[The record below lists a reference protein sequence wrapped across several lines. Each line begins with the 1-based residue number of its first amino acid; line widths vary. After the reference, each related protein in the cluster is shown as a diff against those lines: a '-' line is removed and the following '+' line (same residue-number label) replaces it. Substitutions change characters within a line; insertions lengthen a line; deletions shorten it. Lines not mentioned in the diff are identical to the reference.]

1 MMVKIC
7 GITNRDDAMA
17 AVDAGA
23 SAIGFNFYHDSPRY
37 ISPTG
42 AAIIAEKLPAE
53 VWKVGV
59 FVDETAETIARI
71 GLQVGLD
78 VAQLHGLSQAR
89 GLRVWHACKAG
100 DPDALNIAVAML
112 SADGTIEAFLLDAPS
127 GPLQGGTGVTWDW
140 SIAKDLPHKII
151 IAGGLD
157 GDNVAQAIREA
168 QPWGVDACSRLEK
181 SPGLK
186 DHFKMRKFI
195 IAALEPQ

>member
-59 FVDETAETIARI
+59 FVDEPAETIARI

-89 GLRVWHACKAG
+89 GMRLWHASKVG
-100 DPDALNIAVAML
+100 DHYAFNPGLW
-112 SADGTIEAFLLDAPS
+112 SADAIIEAFLLDAPS
-127 GPLQGGTGVTWDW
+127 ARLHGGTGATWDW
-140 SIAKDLPHKII
+140 SIAKGLTHKII
-151 IAGGLD
+151 VAGGLD